1 MRWKT
6 IQMTPPKA
14 AKNRTK
20 KRTKKRTEKSAGT
33 FILVHDQRA
42 SFRQIAFDVLEKRV
56 GRRFGEVRESA
67 EQHVRSPLVL
77 FTMLLVHERGPQTD
91 LPLDVVLELGDE
103 VLALIVSGRE
113 ESNEIRQRCW

>member
-1 MRWKT
+1 M
-6 IQMTPPKA
+6 
-14 AKNRTK
+14 
-20 KRTKKRTEKSAGT
+20 
-33 FILVHDQRA
+33 HDQRA
-42 SFRQIAFDVLEKRV
+42 SFRQIAFDILEKRV